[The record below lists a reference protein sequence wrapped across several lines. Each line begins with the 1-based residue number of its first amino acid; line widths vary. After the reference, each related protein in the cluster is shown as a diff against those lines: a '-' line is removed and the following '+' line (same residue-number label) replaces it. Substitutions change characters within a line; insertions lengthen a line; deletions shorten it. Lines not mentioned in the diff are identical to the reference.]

1 MTYETIEE
9 ARRSLG
15 ITQDDMAEELSI
27 TRQTYAKME
36 QNPENI
42 TIRDARI
49 ICSILGKRFG
59 EIFFTTLVNE

>member
-1 MTYETIEE
+1 MTYETIED

>member
-15 ITQDDMAEELSI
+15 ITQDDMADELSI

-42 TIRDARI
+42 TIRDART

>member
-36 QNPENI
+36 QNPENM